1 MTIRLTQQQQELIEQ
16 VRLFAQREII
26 PLEKRA
32 KNDPSLGSQMLAAL
46 GSAGLLGL
54 NIPENYGGIGLPH
67 LDAAMCIE
75 EMARHSLD
83 AAGYMSCASL
93 GQAYY
98 IYAFGTEEHKR
109 KYLPDICAGK
119 YSVAIGITEPGAG
132 TASTALLTRATLGEE
147 KIVINGRK
155 HYVSNTANSNL
166 FSIYCRLSNRPRAKG
181 IGAILVERGTK
192 GFSIDRLSEN
202 MAGHYQADL
211 LFDDCEVPAT
221 NLLVGEG
228 GFAELTHCYN
238 LERCGGTALIIG
250 TAIGAYDSALEHV
263 SSREQFDRTLDSFQA
278 VQMRLANMAILIYA
292 ARVMLYNTLN
302 DTDGWPNA
310 LESSMLKV
318 FGNESA
324 RSICDDA
331 IQVMGGAG
339 YLREMGVERRY
350 RFVRGYSIA
359 GGPLDI
365 HRSMIAGWLT
375 NKRFSQWAEAG
386 KTN

>member
-1 MTIRLTQQQQELIEQ
+1 MTIRFTQQQQELIEL
-16 VRLFAQREII
+16 VKRFAQREII

-32 KNDPSLGSQMLAAL
+32 KNDSMLGSEMLAAL

-54 NIPENYGGIGLPH
+54 NIPESYGGIGLSH
-67 LDAAMCIE
+67 LDAAICIE
-75 EMARHSLD
+75 EMARYSLD
-83 AAGYMSCASL
+83 AAGFMSCASL

-132 TASTALLTRATLGEE
+132 TASTALVTRAAVGES

-155 HYVSNTANSNL
+155 HYVSNTPNSDL
-166 FSIYCRLSNRPRAKG
+166 FIIYCRVSKSPRAKG
-181 IGAILVERGTK
+181 IGAILVERDTK
-192 GFSIDRLSEN
+192 GFVIDRLSEN
-202 MAGHYQADL
+202 MAGHFQADL
-211 LFDDCEVPAT
+211 LFEDCEVPAS
-221 NLLVGEG
+221 NMLIGEG
-228 GFAELTHCYN
+228 GFADLTNCYN
-238 LERCGGTALIIG
+238 LERCGGTALILG
-250 TAIGAYDSALEHV
+250 TAIGAYDTALAHV
-263 SSREQFDRTLDSFQA
+263 SNREQFGRTLDSFQA
-278 VQMRLANMAILIYA
+278 VQMRLANMAIQIHA
-292 ARVMLYNTLN
+292 ARVMLYNTLS
-302 DTDGWPNA
+302 DTEGWPSA

-324 RSICDDA
+324 RSVCDDA

-339 YLREMGVERRY
+339 YLKEMGVERRY

-365 HRSMIAGWLT
+365 HRTMIAGWLT
-375 NKRFSQWAEAG
+375 KKRFSQWADGA
-386 KTN
+386 

>member
-1 MTIRLTQQQQELIEQ
+1 MTIRFTQQQQELIEL
-16 VRLFAQREII
+16 VKRFAQREII

-32 KNDPSLGSQMLAAL
+32 KNDSMLGSEMLAAL

-54 NIPENYGGIGLPH
+54 NIPESYGGIGLSH
-67 LDAAMCIE
+67 RDAAICIE
-75 EMARHSLD
+75 EMARYSLD
-83 AAGYMSCASL
+83 AAGFMSCASL

-132 TASTALLTRATLGEE
+132 TASTALVTRAAVRES

-155 HYVSNTANSNL
+155 HYVSNAPNSDL
-166 FSIYCRLSNRPRAKG
+166 FIIYCRVSKSPRAKG
-181 IGAILVERGTK
+181 IGAILVERDTK
-192 GFSIDRLSEN
+192 GFVIDRLSEN
-202 MAGHYQADL
+202 MAGHFQADL
-211 LFDDCEVPAT
+211 LFEDCEVPAS
-221 NLLVGEG
+221 NMLIGEG
-228 GFAELTHCYN
+228 GFADLTNCYN
-238 LERCGGTALIIG
+238 LERCGGTALILG
-250 TAIGAYDSALEHV
+250 TAIGAYDTALAHV
-263 SSREQFDRTLDSFQA
+263 SNREQFGRTLDSFQA
-278 VQMRLANMAILIYA
+278 VQMRLANMAIQIHA
-292 ARVMLYNTLN
+292 ARVMLYNTLS
-302 DTDGWPNA
+302 DTEGWPSA

-324 RSICDDA
+324 RSVCDDA

-339 YLREMGVERRY
+339 YLKEMGVERRY

-365 HRSMIAGWLT
+365 HRTMIAGWLT
-375 NKRFSQWAEAG
+375 KKRFSQWADGA
-386 KTN
+386 